1 MFRKLYWDRAIVADE
16 LVTFRGYG
24 YTIRQ
29 VVIQLETTMIRV
41 WMKLVVALV
50 LLSPWNSGMTMD
62 SQSLTEKVIGDWNW
76 VYRTGLPIMQPG
88 QEIQYRI
95 RRDNNG
101 DLTGTAWNGD
111 TRLTHLRIMRVEI
124 SGDLIRFV
132 HPARDHYYEGELSK
146 DGSRIVGLERHHS
159 QIDKMDLARVD
170 SEL

>member
-1 MFRKLYWDRAIVADE
+1 MV
-16 LVTFRGYG
+16 
-24 YTIRQ
+24 
-29 VVIQLETTMIRV
+29 RV
-41 WMKLVVALV
+41 GMKLVVALV

-62 SQSLTEKVIGDWNW
+62 SQTLAEKVLGDWNW

-95 RRDNNG
+95 RRDSNG
-101 DLTGTAWNGD
+101 GLAGTAWSGE
-111 TRLTHLRIMRVEI
+111 TQLAHLRIMRVEI

-132 HPARDHYYEGELSK
+132 HPARNHYYEGELSK

-159 QIDKMDLARVD
+159 QIDEMDLARVD